1 MMMTITRT
9 PMIMMTMITQT
20 INLQPNQMIVEEVV
34 AMVIE
39 VDEEDVAVAEVAKGK
54 NSINTTTRK
63 NLQTKNKPIEINL
76 IFTPA

>member
-9 PMIMMTMITQT
+9 TMIMMTMITQT